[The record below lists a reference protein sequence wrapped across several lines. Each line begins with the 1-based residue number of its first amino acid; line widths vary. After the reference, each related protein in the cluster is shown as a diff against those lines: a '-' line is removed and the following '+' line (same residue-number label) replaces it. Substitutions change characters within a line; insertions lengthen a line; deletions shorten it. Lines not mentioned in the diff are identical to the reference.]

1 MEEVKSPNNE
11 VSEKISE
18 IIRGMG
24 VDFFMNGKSLLIIDS
39 YESKGK
45 LYKAVVNA
53 VGHLTIDPLL
63 KKSIMDS
70 FKRNTFF
77 SSDSDILNLFIGKD
91 LKKGNTFLLNGLL
104 KNCRSDKENTN
115 NNNMKKIKFDKVI
128 MNPPYDIGGK
138 IWDEIRKV
146 SENIVCLMP
155 LAQYKANERYKY
167 INYFEVVNNTL
178 FDAVITDNL
187 CITISTFIKNDK
199 TYEDFLLKSFN
210 QNYKIFYEENG
221 KRYRGLEPK
230 VGFKVKYSSLNIDL
244 DFVESHRSCSSH
256 AGNGF
261 GSNSAGYKWNHYK
274 VDTSLSKVSSLPKDS
289 FSGCF
294 TIRFK
299 NKVEKSNFSTWWY
312 SNRKGKG
319 LASKTLMGT
328 NLDNVVG
335 TCKYAIP
342 QIDWEKI
349 SDHPLWKEGKYDE
362 AVLDTMGL
370 KWEGERIVEI

>member
-18 IIRGMG
+18 IIRDMG
-24 VDFFMNGKSLLIIDS
+24 IEFFMNEKSLLIIDS

-45 LYKAVVNA
+45 LYKTVVNA
-53 VGHLTIDPLL
+53 VEHLTIDPLL

-70 FKRNTFF
+70 FKRNTLF

-91 LKKGNTFLLNGLL
+91 LKKGNTFLLNELFE
-104 KNCRSDKENTN
+104 NCKSDKENT

-138 IWDEIRKV
+138 IWDEVRKV

-178 FDAVITDNL
+178 FDAIISGNL
-187 CITISTFIKNDK
+187 CITTCQSKDNGKN
-199 TYEDFLLKSFN
+199 YEDFLFDSFN
-210 QNYKIFYEENG
+210 QNYRAFYDWNRLYIQKEKGTQG
-221 KRYRGLEPK
+221 KVYYNKPYTL
-230 VGFKVKYSSLNIDL
+230 FNIDL
-244 DFVESHRSCSSH
+244 DFALSTRAVDHQHCISVT
-256 AGNGF
+256 GKGF
-261 GSNSAGYKWNHYK
+261 DYYWNVLKEGYENTWASEAYIIHFNSKEAKNNFTEFIYSK
-274 VDTSLSKVSSLPKDS
+274 VGEPFMSKVIRGLNLIKVSSLVS
-289 FSGCF
+289 
-294 TIRFK
+294 
-299 NKVEKSNFSTWWY
+299 
-312 SNRKGKG
+312 
-319 LASKTLMGT
+319 
-328 NLDNVVG
+328 
-335 TCKYAIP
+335 YAIP
-342 QIDWEKI
+342 QIDWEKV